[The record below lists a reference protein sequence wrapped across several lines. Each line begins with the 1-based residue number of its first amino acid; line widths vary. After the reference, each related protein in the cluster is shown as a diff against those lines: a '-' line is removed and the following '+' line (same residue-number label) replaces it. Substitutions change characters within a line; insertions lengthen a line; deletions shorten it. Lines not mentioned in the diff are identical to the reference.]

1 MSRVLVLGATGR
13 FGYAAAEAFR
23 DAGWEVTSL
32 VRSGRSDFAPRRT
45 RIVEAV
51 EHPDIIEAA
60 RGADVVVHALNPLI
74 TEWERLSMSLTY
86 VAIEAAEKAGATL
99 LVPGNVYNYGA
110 TMPETLDETT
120 PQRPTMRKGLI
131 RKLMEQRIR
140 EATERGMRALILRAG
155 DFYGG
160 GRGSWFDL
168 VVVKDMAANRITYPG
183 PFDVVHEWAYL
194 PDLAKAAVLLAE
206 QREKF
211 AAFEEFGFPGH
222 AMTGNQLVVAIET
235 ATKRKFNVRRMSWW
249 MIKTFGQMLAIGREL
264 GEIEY
269 LWRIPH
275 RIDGSKLKAAI
286 GEVPRTPMAAAVAAA
301 LDDLKS
307 R

>member
-13 FGYAAAEAFR
+13 FGHATAEAFR

-32 VRSGRSDFAPRRT
+32 VRPGRADFAPRRT
-45 RIVEAV
+45 LVVEAI
-51 EHPDIIEAA
+51 EHPEIIEAA
-60 RGADVVVHALNPLI
+60 QSADVVVHALNPLI

-99 LVPGNVYNYGA
+99 LMPGNVYNYGA

-120 PQRPTMRKGLI
+120 PQRPTMRKGVI

-168 VVVKDMAANRITYPG
+168 VVVKDMAANRLTYPG
-183 PFDVVHEWAYL
+183 PLEVVHEWTYL
-194 PDLAKAAVLLAE
+194 PDLAKAAVRLAE
-206 QREKF
+206 QRETF
-211 AAFEEFGFPGH
+211 APFEEFGFSGH

-235 ATKRKFNVRRMSWW
+235 AMHRKFNVRRMSWW
-249 MIKTFGQMLAIGREL
+249 MINTFGQLLAIGREL
-264 GEIEY
+264 SEIEY

-286 GEVPRTPMAAAVAAA
+286 GDIPRTPMAVAVAAA